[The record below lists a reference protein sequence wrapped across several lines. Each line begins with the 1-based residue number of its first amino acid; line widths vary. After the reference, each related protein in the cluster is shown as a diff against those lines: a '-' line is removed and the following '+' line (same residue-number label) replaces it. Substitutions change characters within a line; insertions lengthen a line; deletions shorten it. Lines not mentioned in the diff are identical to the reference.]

1 MQSASIRS
9 RLLVAFTALSLMVIL
24 VGSNLT
30 YSLVKDVLYSELDH
44 FLRDK
49 LNYQQI
55 AAAQVEDRVI
65 FRLSEPILDML
76 QDPKGKDFFQFRYV
90 ENGREI
96 FKSSLLPDNVSLPK
110 IGLEENDFYIGH
122 DSQIQMI
129 NSDNNPG
136 DSNLDSD
143 LSKVPIRCMGIVFE
157 TQSIN
162 SSEEEVNLSAPIKVH
177 LVVAHNC
184 TEIEQVLSNL
194 KKNVLLFG
202 IILSLFILISVM
214 LIVSKSM
221 QPVGLISNDIK
232 EIKIDKSDQLLDVNK
247 SPKEL
252 YPIVSRVNELVTRVR
267 DAIINERNFTSNAA
281 HELRNPL
288 AALRTQIEV
297 SLASPGIDEDTC
309 DTLSKMLT
317 LQAHMER
324 VVSSLLLLARLDAG
338 SEKVAFDDIPLAL
351 HIRKTWKPFFDR
363 ASEKDLLIT
372 WDMVES
378 DVSIKNDSVLL
389 GILLSNL
396 FDNAV
401 SHIPN
406 GGKLKITSIASNDG
420 IKIIISNSNPGVK
433 SDDIDLILSRFG
445 RKDPLFDN
453 SSGHSGIGFNICER
467 IVEDHL
473 GGKMMVDVDN
483 DWFTVILD
491 LPVEVILGNHY
502 HV

>member
-1 MQSASIRS
+1 M
-9 RLLVAFTALSLMVIL
+9 
-24 VGSNLT
+24 
-30 YSLVKDVLYSELDH
+30 
-44 FLRDK
+44 
-49 LNYQQI
+49 
-55 AAAQVEDRVI
+55 
-65 FRLSEPILDML
+65 
-76 QDPKGKDFFQFRYV
+76 
-90 ENGREI
+90 
-96 FKSSLLPDNVSLPK
+96 
-110 IGLEENDFYIGH
+110 
-122 DSQIQMI
+122 
-129 NSDNNPG
+129 
-136 DSNLDSD
+136 
-143 LSKVPIRCMGIVFE
+143 
-157 TQSIN
+157 
-162 SSEEEVNLSAPIKVH
+162 
-177 LVVAHNC
+177 
-184 TEIEQVLSNL
+184 
-194 KKNVLLFG
+194 
-202 IILSLFILISVM
+202 
-214 LIVSKSM
+214 
-221 QPVGLISNDIK
+221 
-232 EIKIDKSDQLLDVNK
+232 
-247 SPKEL
+247 
-252 YPIVSRVNELVTRVR
+252 
-267 DAIINERNFTSNAA
+267 
-281 HELRNPL
+281 

>member
-129 NSDNNPG
+129 NSDNNPS

-194 KKNVLLFG
+194 KKNVLFFG

-214 LIVSKSM
+214 LIVAKSM

-396 FDNAV
+396 FDN
-401 SHIPN
+401 
-406 GGKLKITSIASNDG
+406 
-420 IKIIISNSNPGVK
+420 
-433 SDDIDLILSRFG
+433 
-445 RKDPLFDN
+445 

-473 GGKMMVDVDN
+473 GGIMMVDVDN

-491 LPVEVILGNHY
+491 LPVEVVLGNHY